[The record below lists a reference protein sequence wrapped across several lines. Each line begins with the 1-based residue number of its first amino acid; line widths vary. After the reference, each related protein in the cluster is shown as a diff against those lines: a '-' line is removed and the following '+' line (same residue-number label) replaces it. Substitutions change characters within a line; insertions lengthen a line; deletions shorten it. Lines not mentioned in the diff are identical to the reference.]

1 MADAIEPAPIEVV
14 LRPLCHAVYEL
25 GATHM
30 VSTGATGTR
39 LVSEITSARYEGERF
54 KASTI
59 GGANA
64 DWATI
69 DPDGRVLVDVRLTL
83 QTDDGAIVHVHYEG
97 RGDAA
102 TGVTCAAPLFETG
115 DERYAWLTRI
125 QAVGKSVFDGTKLEY
140 EIFEVA

>member
-1 MADAIEPAPIEVV
+1 MADAIEVS

-25 GATHM
+25 GETHM
-30 VSTGATGTR
+30 VSTGARGTQ
-39 LVSEITSARYEGERF
+39 LISEITSVRYEGERF
-54 KASTI
+54 KASSM

-83 QTDDGAIVHVHYEG
+83 RTDDGAIVHVHYEG

-115 DERYAWLTRI
+115 DERYTWLTRI

-140 EIFEVA
+140 EIFEVV

>member
-1 MADAIEPAPIEVV
+1 MSADPVRPERRGAGWPGV
-14 LRPLCHAVYEL
+14 LRRLLLVDQDTWCRGIADGVLRGRGYRVVCTGDLPTAVQ
-25 GATHM
+25 
-30 VSTGATGTR
+30 
-39 LVSEITSARYEGERF
+39 IAREML
-54 KASTI
+54 
-59 GGANA
+59 
-64 DWATI
+64 
-69 DPDGRVLVDVRLTL
+69 PDLVLVDVRLTL

-102 TGVTCAAPLFETG
+102 TGVTCAAPLFETS

>member
-1 MADAIEPAPIEVV
+1 MGDQIEVKLV
-14 LRPLCHAVYEL
+14 PLCHAVYEL
-25 GATHM
+25 GTTHL
-30 VSTGATGTR
+30 VSADASGTR
-39 LVSEITSARYEGERF
+39 LVSEINNARYEGDRF
-54 KASTI
+54 KASSI
-59 GGANA
+59 GVANA
-64 DWATI
+64 DWAAI
-69 DPDGRVLVDVRLTL
+69 DPDGRVRVDVRLTV